1 MSKDLRDPRDPR
13 SEIPDPI
20 VGQIQDR
27 VGVDFPTPQFARF
40 SSRRR
45 AVEGGGNDAKLRRQ
59 HGLTAF
65 SLFAWLLGSFVFCLA
80 IRHFIRPTQWKV

>member
-1 MSKDLRDPRDPR
+1 MKIRTMSKDLRDPRDPR

-65 SLFAWLLGSFVFCLA
+65 FAFCLA
-80 IRHFIRPTQWKV
+80 AWLFCLLSGHSTFH